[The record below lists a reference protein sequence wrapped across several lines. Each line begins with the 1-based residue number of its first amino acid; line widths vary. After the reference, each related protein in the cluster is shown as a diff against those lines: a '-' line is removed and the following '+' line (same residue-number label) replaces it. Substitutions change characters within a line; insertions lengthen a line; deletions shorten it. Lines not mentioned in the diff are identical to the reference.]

1 MIKNQEKRKRNYYL
15 LYNIYRIKTS
25 FALKIYKYIL
35 EKLNYEV
42 YHDDEL
48 NYYIIAIPK
57 DQKDI
62 IKSNVFLCC
71 HVDNVRDLMYRDNYL
86 LLDDYGIDYNIN
98 KKNKKKIKNGYYED
112 DKKYDDSEI
121 NEILNENEL
130 EYIYN
135 NLDKELIKDKPYI
148 HDNLYLLID
157 EEDKKLRM
165 VKYHP
170 DTEEFETS
178 ILGGDDRNGLFLITA
193 ILFYTNIR
201 PIIGLFNGEE
211 TGCIGSNICMSNK
224 NMINLIKNNATFLIE
239 VDRRELNNA
248 ENGNY
253 VNYISENSIDDDI
266 KEYFKN
272 NNYILERGSISDVRI
287 ISDKTGI
294 QHVNISCGFQNEH
307 TDNEITYIHALFRTY
322 ELLKDILTNK
332 LFNMRQRL
340 NRIVYQFPS
349 YNPYNERINDY
360 EIKNNN
366 DDNYGLKNDIFYD

>member
-1 MIKNQEKRKRNYYL
+1 M
-15 LYNIYRIKTS
+15 
-25 FALKIYKYIL
+25 
-35 EKLNYEV
+35 
-42 YHDDEL
+42 
-48 NYYIIAIPK
+48 
-57 DQKDI
+57 
-62 IKSNVFLCC
+62 
-71 HVDNVRDLMYRDNYL
+71 
-86 LLDDYGIDYNIN
+86 
-98 KKNKKKIKNGYYED
+98 
-112 DKKYDDSEI
+112 
-121 NEILNENEL
+121 
-130 EYIYN
+130 
-135 NLDKELIKDKPYI
+135 IKDKPYI

-322 ELLKDILTNK
+322 ELLKDILIND
-332 LFNMRQRL
+332 LFNLRQRL
-340 NRIVYQFPS
+340 NKIVYQFPS
-349 YNPYNERINDY
+349 SNSYYEKINDY
-360 EIKNNN
+360 EIKKDKNNDY
-366 DDNYGLKNDIFYD
+366 DDNYYYRLNDDKFYDLE